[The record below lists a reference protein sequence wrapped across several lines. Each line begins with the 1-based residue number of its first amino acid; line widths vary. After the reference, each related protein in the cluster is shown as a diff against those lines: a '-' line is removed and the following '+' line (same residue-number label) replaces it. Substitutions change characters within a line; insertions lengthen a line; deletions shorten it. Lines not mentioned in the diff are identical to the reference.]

1 MEISSSKA
9 ERIKA
14 LSALPLERVGT
25 NTGFISGAGES
36 YRDIWNHR
44 QLLRLLI
51 KREVRSKYKGSSLG
65 ILWSFARPLVQLL
78 IYYFVIGQV
87 LGVARSIP
95 DFAIYVFVGLT
106 VWGLFAEIISS
117 APNSILAN
125 AGIIKKVYLPREIF
139 PLSSIASS
147 FIAFL
152 TQFIILVIAL
162 AVFDAPPRWSSIPL
176 AFLGLLVL
184 VVFSSALAI
193 LISAVNVYV
202 RDVQHFTEVVVG
214 LLFWATPIVY
224 SFAFVKTQ
232 VATWVANLYLASPVT
247 LSVISFQ
254 EAFWSAG
261 SEASEAWP
269 ANLEL
274 RLLVALVLSLL
285 LLFVCQRIF
294 AKLQVSFAQE
304 L

>member
-1 MEISSSKA
+1 MENSSLKA
-9 ERIKA
+9 ERLNSLA
-14 LSALPLERVGT
+14 ELPLTRVGT
-25 NTGFISGAGES
+25 NTSFIKGAGQS
-36 YRDIWNHR
+36 YKDIWDHR
-44 QLLRLLI
+44 QLLWLLV
-51 KREVRSKYKGSSLG
+51 KREVRAKYKGSSLG

-106 VWGLFAEIISS
+106 VWGLFAEILNS

-125 AGIIKKVYLPREIF
+125 SGIIKKVYLPREIF

-147 FIAFL
+147 FFTFI
-152 TQFIILVIAL
+152 TQFIILVLAL
-162 AVFDAPPRWSSIPL
+162 AVFNVPPHWSSIPV
-176 AFLGLLVL
+176 AILGLLVL
-184 VVFSSALAI
+184 LVFASALAI

-202 RDVQHFTEVVVG
+202 RDVQHFTEVIVG

-232 VATWVANLYLASPVT
+232 LAAWAANLYLANPVT
-247 LSVISFQ
+247 LSVIAFQ
-254 EAFWSAG
+254 EAFWSSG
-261 SEASEAWP
+261 SSNADAWP
-269 ANLEL
+269 SNLEL
-274 RLLVALVLSLL
+274 RLLVALFVSLILL
-285 LLFVCQRIF
+285 LISQRIF
-294 AKLQVSFAQE
+294 ARLQVSFAQE